1 MSTPKKPVSEKQLAA
16 NRANAAKSTG
26 PVSPEG
32 KARSARNSLKHGF
45 TASTFA
51 VVRLEDL
58 EEIAHLKSDLMN
70 VYRPVNSQEVFAL
83 ERMALAQQSIFRAAR
98 LESGLFTN
106 CMNETM
112 DSHNQLFSPMS
123 QELVGD
129 GDISITRA
137 QNRNYCLSDG
147 FANQVRKS
155 NVWPLFLRYQAQA
168 ERQYRRALEDFER
181 LKALRPELPNE
192 EIPNEPVAAE
202 PQSES
207 GTYPIEVQ
215 PFSHPD
221 SLFNRGRTASLT
233 DDRPDSPQNPA
244 ANPSPDLPEAA

>member
-1 MSTPKKPVSEKQLAA
+1 MPTTKNPVSEKQLAA
-16 NRANAAKSTG
+16 NRANAKKSTG
-26 PVSPEG
+26 PTTAAG
-32 KARSARNSLKHGF
+32 KTRSAQNSLKHGF
-45 TASTFA
+45 AASTFA

-112 DSHNQLFSPMS
+112 DSHNSVFSPMS

-147 FANQVRKS
+147 FSNQVRKS

-192 EIPNEPVAAE
+192 EIPNEPVAD
-202 PQSES
+202 PQPIPES

-221 SLFNRGRTASLT
+221 SIFNRRRSTSEAPPPIPT
-233 DDRPDSPQNPA
+233 EA
-244 ANPSPDLPEAA
+244 PSAIPDLPEAA